1 MLKEVK
7 IKVLMVGQAST
18 QSTDLSV
25 FKVGVNDKVIKLLA
39 IFQETEQQSGYFI
52 FNGKIV
58 LNPDEVT
65 FSKLSAGNMA

>member
-1 MLKEVK
+1 LKEVK

-18 QSTDLSV
+18 QSTDLRV

>member
-1 MLKEVK
+1 
-7 IKVLMVGQAST
+7 MVGQAST
-18 QSTDLSV
+18 PSTDLSV
-25 FKVGVNDKVIKLLA
+25 FKVGVNDKVIKILA